1 MPATAHKKLF
11 RKEPPKELVDSIL
24 RASGLLGM
32 IDLRCFTR
40 DELILTGYEEWLPAL
55 EPYYLPCK
63 ASRFLHGE
71 MDCAKLITIFRHIL
85 RPHGYDLHV
94 QERLYKEHK
103 HTMYQIQPT
112 NPFRDLSGAS
122 AFVDF
127 S

>member
-1 MPATAHKKLF
+1 MPATTHKKLF

-32 IDLRCFTR
+32 IDLRWFTR
-40 DELILTGYEEWLPAL
+40 DELVLTGYEEWLPSL

-122 AFVDF
+122 AFVEF
-127 S
+127 L

>member
-32 IDLRCFTR
+32 IDLRWFTR
-40 DELILTGYEEWLPAL
+40 DELVLTGYDEWLPTL

-122 AFVDF
+122 AFVEF
-127 S
+127 L

>member
-32 IDLRCFTR
+32 IDLRWFTR
-40 DELILTGYEEWLPAL
+40 DELVLIGYEEWLPTL

-63 ASRFLHGE
+63 ASRFLYGE

-94 QERLYKEHK
+94 QERLYRQHK

-122 AFVDF
+122 AFVEF
-127 S
+127 L

>member
-32 IDLRCFTR
+32 IDLRWFTR
-40 DELILTGYEEWLPAL
+40 DELVLTGYEEWLPSL

-122 AFVDF
+122 AFVEF
-127 S
+127 L